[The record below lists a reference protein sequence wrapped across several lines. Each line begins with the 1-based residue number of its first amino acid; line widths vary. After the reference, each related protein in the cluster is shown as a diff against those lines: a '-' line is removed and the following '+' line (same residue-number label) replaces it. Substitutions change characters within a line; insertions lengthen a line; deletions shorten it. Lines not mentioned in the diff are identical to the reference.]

1 MSLSQSLYGEKKDV
15 MYLTADATSLADLK
29 VKFINGKKN
38 VANTLCQGYT
48 LCKMLRGWGGIAA
61 REKIENEDSGGKI

>member
-29 VKFINGKKN
+29 VQFINNQLNKKKTWIAK
-38 VANTLCQGYT
+38 VSDIYHANYYV
-48 LCKMLRGWGGIAA
+48 GGGDG
-61 REKIENEDSGGKI
+61 RRVKKWKIDI